1 MRTVYQYRAAAL
13 ATNRKDYE
21 RALQILDS
29 MSKEN
34 REFMQ
39 GSWEAYRWEW
49 AARSAISHFKN
60 GELFEMRKVMDGV
73 PANLQPLAKL
83 AFISYLPEK
92 RNKETD
98 PTLEY
103 LNDGRIGLVR
113 SNLTDSDKSASY
125 LGLLELTVKYQPGDA
140 IAVLNETVT
149 VLNKADKA
157 RRVEDKETREL
168 LLEPIS
174 KNLSS
179 TLLEMD
185 EYAVKK
191 AISTIAAT
199 DTRVRVR
206 LDLLQ
211 ACLTRLFSGTAKP
224 VSVSSN

>member
-1 MRTVYQYRAAAL
+1 
-13 ATNRKDYE
+13 
-21 RALQILDS
+21 
-29 MSKEN
+29 
-34 REFMQ
+34 
-39 GSWEAYRWEW
+39 
-49 AARSAISHFKN
+49 
-60 GELFEMRKVMDGV
+60 MRKVMEGV

-92 RNKETD
+92 RNKEAD

-103 LNDGRIGLVR
+103 LNDGRIGLGR

-140 IAVLNETVT
+140 VAVLDETVA

-157 RRVEDKETREL
+157 RHDHDMETREF

-179 TLLEMD
+179 TLLEID
-185 EYAVKK
+185 EFAVKK
-191 AISTIAAT
+191 AISTISAT

-211 ACLTRLFSGTAKP
+211 ACMARLFQARQNKQVQMAIG
-224 VSVSSN
+224 N